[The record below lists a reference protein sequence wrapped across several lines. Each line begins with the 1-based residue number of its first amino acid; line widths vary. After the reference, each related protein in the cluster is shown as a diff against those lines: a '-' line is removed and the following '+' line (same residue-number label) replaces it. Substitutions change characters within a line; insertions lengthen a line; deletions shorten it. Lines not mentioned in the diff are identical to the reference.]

1 MSKPLSTILYL
12 RFDTYHKKKLSL
24 DLEKFPPT
32 SNAIRFHI
40 LHAHFQAYIWYCA
53 PIKRSIDIAP
63 EMCGYANEDDE
74 LVPIIT
80 DEDILSEKLPMPYNC
95 KNASQTKGVSV
106 TITIYHVLSIVN
118 VEKHVQMI
126 ELNILT

>member
-40 LHAHFQAYIWYCA
+40 LRAHFQAYIWYRA
-53 PIKRSIDIAP
+53 PIKRSIDIVP
-63 EMCGYANEDDE
+63 ETYGYANEDDE

-80 DEDILSEKLPMPYNC
+80 DEDILPEKLPMPCNC
-95 KNASQTKGVSV
+95 KKCKSDKTCVCRKNDLPCSEYCKCRKACSNDRT
-106 TITIYHVLSIVN
+106 
-118 VEKHVQMI
+118 
-126 ELNILT
+126 

>member
-1 MSKPLSTILYL
+1 MSKPLSTISYL

-32 SNAIRFHI
+32 PNAIRFHI
-40 LHAHFQAYIWYCA
+40 LRTHFQGYIWYRA

-63 EMCGYANEDDE
+63 ETYGYSNVDDE

-80 DEDILSEKLPMPYNC
+80 DKDILPEKLPMPCNC
-95 KNASQTKGVSV
+95 KRCKSDKTCACLKNDLPCSECCKCRKACSNDRT
-106 TITIYHVLSIVN
+106 
-118 VEKHVQMI
+118 
-126 ELNILT
+126 